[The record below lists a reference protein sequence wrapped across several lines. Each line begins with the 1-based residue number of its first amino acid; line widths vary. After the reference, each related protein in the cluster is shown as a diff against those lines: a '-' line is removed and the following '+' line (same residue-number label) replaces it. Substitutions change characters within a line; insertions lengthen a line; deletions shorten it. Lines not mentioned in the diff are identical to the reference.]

1 MNRSTFVATAALTAL
16 APVLALTGPTAT
28 AAPSASDARAAAPYA
43 VSAKINRAE
52 VVAGEDTVRITGR
65 VRPAAAGKP
74 VVLQQRAE
82 GSKRWKKSGTAKVK
96 ATGRF
101 VLKDDPSSPGVR
113 FYRVLKPAGNGL
125 AAGRSRELK
134 LSVWAW
140 GRLAYR
146 PAGANAGIV
155 RNTTTYFGTE
165 AFRSSLVTETAGTP
179 GFVEYTLGRKCR
191 TLRAT
196 YALTDDS
203 ATGATGAVTVT
214 VDGTA
219 KATHALSTGVIAEDR
234 TVDITGAFRLRFDAV
249 ASAAPAGSAAIGTPE
264 VLCLD

>member
-1 MNRSTFVATAALTAL
+1 MNRSTFFAAAALTAL
-16 APVLALTGPTAT
+16 APALALTGPTAA
-28 AAPSASDARAAAPYA
+28 AAPSAGDARAAAPYT
-43 VSAKINRAE
+43 VVAKINRAE
-52 VVAGEDTVRITGR
+52 VVADEDTVRVTGR
-65 VRPAAAGKP
+65 VKPAAAGQA

-82 GSKRWKKSGTAKVK
+82 GSKRWKKSGTAKVRS
-96 ATGRF
+96 TGRF

-125 AAGRSRELK
+125 AAGKSRELK

-140 GRLAYR
+140 GKLAHR
-146 PAGANAGIV
+146 AVGANAAIS
-155 RNTTTYFGTE
+155 RNTTAYFGTE
-165 AFRSSLVTETAGTP
+165 PMRSSLVTQTAGTP

-203 ATGATGAVTVT
+203 ATGATGTVT
-214 VDGTA
+214 VSVDGAA
-219 KATHALSTGVIAEDR
+219 KATHALATGVIVEDH
-234 TVDITGAFRLRFDAV
+234 TVDLTRAFRLRFDAV
-249 ASAAPAGSAAIGTPE
+249 ASAAPAGTAAVGTPE

>member
-1 MNRSTFVATAALTAL
+1 MNRTTFAAIALSTVAPA
-16 APVLALTGPTAT
+16 LALTTSTAT
-28 AAPSASDARAAAPYA
+28 AAPASETRAAAPYRVVA
-43 VSAKINRAE
+43 TINRAE
-52 VVAGEDTVRITGR
+52 VIADEDAVRITGR
-65 VRPAAAGKP
+65 VKPAAAGQP

-82 GSKRWKKSGTAKVK
+82 GSKRWKRSGTAKVK

-101 VLKDDPSSPGVR
+101 VLKDAPSSPGVR

-140 GRLAYR
+140 GRLANR
-146 PAGANAGIV
+146 VAGANTGIF
-155 RNTTTYFGTE
+155 RDTTTYFGTE
-165 AFRSSLVTETAGTP
+165 PYRSSLTTQTAGTP
-179 GFVEYTLGRKCR
+179 GFIEYTLGRKCR

-203 ATGATGAVTVT
+203 ATGATGTVTVS

-219 KATHALSTGVIAEDR
+219 RATHALATGVIVEDH
-234 TVDITGAFRLRFDAV
+234 TVDVSRAFRLRFDAV
-249 ASAAPAGSAAIGTPE
+249 ASAAPAGTAAVGTPE